1 MEGRANPFVGA
12 AGSDAGVQIQ
22 LLAQG
27 HVHGAKPRADGRG
40 NRPFDR
46 HARLTNGLERLLRE
60 RRAMLRNG
68 CLPGHAH
75 GPLKCDPGG
84 FQASPRRLGH
94 LRPDP
99 IPWNE
104 HHSMAHGRVHCFK
117 RSSASS
123 MTWSEVAKL
132 NRTWDEE
139 PNPSPGTTARL
150 ISSSQR
156 EAIVS
161 ADCPSRLTLHQA

>member
-1 MEGRANPFVGA
+1 MQAYKSSCLRKATFTERNPVPMGVVIGPLIATRA
-12 AGSDAGVQIQ
+12 
-22 LLAQG
+22 
-27 HVHGAKPRADGRG
+27 
-40 NRPFDR
+40 
-46 HARLTNGLERLLRE
+46 LERLLRE

-123 MTWSEVAKL
+123 ITWSEVAKL

-150 ISSSQR
+150 I
-156 EAIVS
+156 
-161 ADCPSRLTLHQA
+161 